1 MEIDTI
7 CPICHRLDEDGA
19 HLFLKCKPVKQIW
32 ENVGLQDIRQNHLES
47 NSPKDLIENL
57 LSAPKDKKL
66 LGISLLWNW
75 WLTRNKINYE
85 GQTLKLDNNI
95 FNIQKSA
102 RDFKHFFIKED
113 VEQVIPVQKW

>member
-1 MEIDTI
+1 
-7 CPICHRLDEDGA
+7 
-19 HLFLKCKPVKQIW
+19 
-32 ENVGLQDIRQNHLES
+32 
-47 NSPKDLIENL
+47 

-85 GQTLKLDNNI
+85 GQTLKLDNTI

-113 VEQVIPVQKW
+113 VEQVIPVQKWRPPEGDLLKIYIDGSFNPVQKWRPPDGMYG